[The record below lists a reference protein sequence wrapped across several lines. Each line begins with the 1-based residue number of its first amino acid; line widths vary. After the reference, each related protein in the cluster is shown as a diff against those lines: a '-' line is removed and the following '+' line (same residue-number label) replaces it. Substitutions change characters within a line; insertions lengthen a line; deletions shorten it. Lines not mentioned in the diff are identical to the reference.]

1 MGEFTFSIHCLIS
14 FFYLFCRYHQTSK
27 FGDFERGADRVE
39 LGGLD
44 EGARQRQRKPLG
56 PNNSPYYVV
65 LIFYIQYFFC
75 YSVLALL
82 WTGRFSQSA

>member
-1 MGEFTFSIHCLIS
+1 VGEFTFSIHCLIS
-14 FFYLFCRYHQTSK
+14 FFYLFCRYHQASK

-44 EGARQRQRKPLG
+44 EARQRQRKPLG

-65 LIFYIQYFFC
+65 LIFYIPYFFC

-82 WTGRFSQSA
+82 WAGRFSQSA